1 MNLISVLENKSE
13 GSPKLSDKNPEN
25 LEKGEE
31 KKKQGIPTDIV
42 QVNNYM
48 QEIFARIKSD
58 PEILS
63 NVLDNVSAPLYKD
76 PLMILSHLQNAGG
89 IAETNNTEENGE
101 PDAPYQQS
109 VLSVDLYLD
118 IEKERRGGLSISQMQ
133 DSY

>member
-1 MNLISVLENKSE
+1 
-13 GSPKLSDKNPEN
+13 
-25 LEKGEE
+25 
-31 KKKQGIPTDIV
+31 
-42 QVNNYM
+42 M

-89 IAETNNTEENGE
+89 ITETNNTEENGE